1 MFNILI
7 MYFYYALGKAI
18 IPVSKP
24 RRFAMAKTKIRSRV
38 KEPDLDEMIR
48 DYWESLEDD
57 KSSEREAGPGTS

>member
-1 MFNILI
+1 
-7 MYFYYALGKAI
+7 
-18 IPVSKP
+18 
-24 RRFAMAKTKIRSRV
+24 MAKTKIRSRV